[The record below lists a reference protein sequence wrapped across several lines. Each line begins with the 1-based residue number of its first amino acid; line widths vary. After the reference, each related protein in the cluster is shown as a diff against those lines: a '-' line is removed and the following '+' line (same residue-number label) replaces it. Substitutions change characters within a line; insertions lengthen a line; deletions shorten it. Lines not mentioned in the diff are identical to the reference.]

1 MAPFTVTHGCK
12 RNRSKRSVEVY
23 FYHSAVHNYRDN
35 HRQNFQTPAYNKGF
49 QCQRHQF
56 ANRHCCHC
64 RLHLHGKRTNIN
76 GGIATDNAGGRI
88 YHRLP
93 NVKYRHCNIERM
105 ADEIDRDPHLH
116 EILEEHPCVY
126 IVQIVPLR
134 QHRNQFVAK
143 DQRND
148 DSCNRNHHRIRNV
161 TDHAENTA
169 VPPLRCLPDLSSDL
183 TGLLVDRREH
193 RTQVGLH
200 HAGKKFPHPF
210 FDCCENII
218 EQWRVFLLSLV
229 D

>member
-1 MAPFTVTHGCK
+1 MNFITLKELKKMVPVASEFK
-12 RNRSKRSVEVY
+12 RVPGLK
-23 FYHSAVHNYRDN
+23 
-35 HRQNFQTPAYNKGF
+35 K
-49 QCQRHQF
+49 
-56 ANRHCCHC
+56 
-64 RLHLHGKRTNIN
+64 
-76 GGIATDNAGGRI
+76 
-88 YHRLP
+88 
-93 NVKYRHCNIERM
+93 
-105 ADEIDRDPHLH
+105 
-116 EILEEHPCVY
+116 ILEDGIEVVLRKQMEHHAEVVVYKNGYVSYHPCVY

-134 QHRNQFVAK
+134 QHRDQFVAK

-183 TGLLVDRREH
+183 TGLLVDRCEH
-193 RTQVGLH
+193 RTQVRLH